1 MQETYTEMA
10 IKNIDM
16 YLSLK
21 GIAISK
27 MEREVGLS
35 QGYFSRLK
43 GGKLHGVAFET
54 IVKMAKFLN
63 VSLNSLIEDNSL
75 YEELEILKYEIEK
88 LENLYQS
95 SEKQVLDNGNVKFS
109 LNKKDMEMIIESKK
123 KRLEEVQKL
132 MGGD

>member
-1 MQETYTEMA
+1 MNETYTEMA

-21 GIAISK
+21 GISTSK

-43 GGKLHGVAFET
+43 GGKFHGISFET

-75 YEELEILKYEIEK
+75 YEESEILKYEIEK
-88 LENLYQS
+88 LEILHRN
-95 SEKQVLDNGNVKFS
+95 SEKQILDNGNVKFS
-109 LNKKDMEMIIESKK
+109 LNKSDMEMIIESKK